1 MKKLIT
7 TIAFI
12 ALSTV
17 SAKAI
22 DMEMFSITGGL
33 AANQSVFGATAKQ
46 DDYDAAGTT
55 IETSN
60 KESGA
65 FTESFSSQFV
75 ELGIGRWISLGFE
88 HVPDSIST
96 PQNINSGGN
105 STNDQGTNSGKD
117 TAKVSVD
124 FNDMNTTYLKI
135 NSPMGIYFKYG
146 TVSTDLDIKETQL
159 SGNTYKNTSVDGT
172 SMGAGYQKTLGERGF
187 GFRIEG
193 NYVEL
198 DNVTVNNGVGSSTS
212 GGTTANGGFSEVKAT
227 NLEGLT
233 GKVALTYT
241 FGRSGNSF

>member
-33 AANQSVFGATAKQ
+33 AANQSVFGGTAQQ
-46 DDYDAAGTT
+46 DDYNATGTT
-55 IETSN
+55 IETTD
-60 KESGA
+60 KEHGV
-65 FTESFSSQFV
+65 FTESFGSQFV

-96 PQNINSGGN
+96 PQNINDGGSVDGTSDAT
-105 STNDQGTNSGKD
+105 ST
-117 TAKVSVD
+117 VSVD
-124 FNDMNTTYLKI
+124 FNDMNTTYLKL
-135 NSPMGIYFKYG
+135 NTPMGIYFKYG
-146 TVSTDLDIKETQL
+146 TVSTDLDIKETQH
-159 SGNTYKNTSVDGT
+159 SGNTYANTSVDGT
-172 SMGAGYQKTLGERGF
+172 SIGAGYQKTLGERGF

-198 DNVTVNNGVGSSTS
+198 DNVTVNNGITQVGVVGRTD
-212 GGTTANGGFSEVKAT
+212 GGFKEIKAT

>member
-7 TIAFI
+7 TFAFI
-12 ALSTV
+12 ALSTF

-22 DMEMFSITGGL
+22 EMEMFSITGGL
-33 AANQSVFGATAKQ
+33 AANQSVFGATATQ
-46 DDYDAAGTT
+46 DEYNAAGTAIDAT
-55 IETSN
+55 N
-60 KESGA
+60 KQSGV

-75 ELGIGRWISLGFE
+75 ELGIGRYISLGFE

-96 PQNINSGGN
+96 PQNINDGGIA
-105 STNDQGTNSGKD
+105 GTTS
-117 TAKVSVD
+117 KVSVD
-124 FNDMNTTYLKI
+124 FNDMNTTYLKL
-135 NSPMGIYFKYG
+135 NTPMGIYLKYG
-146 TVSTDLDIKETQL
+146 NVSTDLDIKETQL

-172 SMGAGYQKTLGERGF
+172 SLGAGYQKTFGERGF

-198 DNVTVNNGVGSSTS
+198 DNVTVNNGVAKT
-212 GGTTANGGFSEVKAT
+212 GGTAANHGFAEVKAK

>member
-22 DMEMFSITGGL
+22 EMEMFSITGGI
-33 AANQSVFGATAKQ
+33 AANQSVWGATAKQ
-46 DDYDAAGTT
+46 DEYNAIGTT
-55 IETSN
+55 IDATN
-60 KESGA
+60 KQSGV
-65 FTESFSSQFV
+65 FTESFGSQFV

-96 PQNINSGGN
+96 PQNINDGSAASAT
-105 STNDQGTNSGKD
+105 ST
-117 TAKVSVD
+117 VSVD
-124 FNDMNTTYLKI
+124 FNDMNTTYLKL
-135 NSPMGIYFKYG
+135 NTPMGIYFKYG
-146 TVSTDLDIKETQL
+146 AVSTDLDIKETQL

-172 SMGAGYQKTLGERGF
+172 SMGAGYQKTFGERGF

-198 DNVTVNNGVGSSTS
+198 DNVTVNNGVTKVGAV
-212 GGTTANGGFSEVKAT
+212 GRADGGFNEIKAT

>member
-12 ALSTV
+12 ALTTV

-22 DMEMFSITGGL
+22 EMEMFSITGGL
-33 AANQSVFGATAKQ
+33 AANNSVFGASAQQ
-46 DDYDAAGTT
+46 DDYNAAGTT
-55 IETSN
+55 IETTD
-60 KESGA
+60 KDRGA
-65 FTESFSSQFV
+65 FTESFGSQFV

-96 PQNINSGGN
+96 PQNINDSN
-105 STNDQGTNSGKD
+105 IA
-117 TAKVSVD
+117 TATATVSVD
-124 FNDMNTTYLKI
+124 FNDMNTTYLKL
-135 NSPMGIYFKYG
+135 NTPMGLYFKYG
-146 TVSTDLDIKETQL
+146 TVSTDLDIKETMA

-172 SMGAGYQKTLGERGF
+172 SMGAGYQKTFGERGF

-193 NYVEL
+193 NYVDL
-198 DNVTVNNGVGSSTS
+198 DNVKVNNGVTKT
-212 GGTTANGGFSEVKAT
+212 GGTAANHGFAEVKAK

-241 FGRSGNSF
+241 FGRSGNTF

>member
-7 TIAFI
+7 TIAFL
-12 ALSTV
+12 ALTTI

-33 AANQSVFGATAKQ
+33 ASNTSVWGATATQ
-46 DDYDAAGTT
+46 DEYDDDNSGTLAA
-55 IETSN
+55 SN
-60 KESGA
+60 KQSGA

-75 ELGIGRWISLGFE
+75 ELGIGRWVSLGFE

-96 PQNINSGGN
+96 PQNINSSGGISAAVAT
-105 STNDQGTNSGKD
+105 ST
-117 TAKVSVD
+117 VSVD
-124 FNDMNTTYLKI
+124 FNDMDTTYIKL
-135 NSPMGIYFKYG
+135 NTPLGIYFKYG
-146 TVSTDLDIKETQL
+146 SVSTDLDIKETQD

-172 SMGAGYQKTLGERGF
+172 SMGAGYEKLFSDKGF
-187 GFRIEG
+187 GIRFEA

-198 DNVTVNNGVGSSTS
+198 DNVTVNNGVGTTTT
-212 GGTTANGGFSEVKAT
+212 GGSPANGGFNEVKAT

>member
-22 DMEMFSITGGL
+22 EMEMFSITGGL
-33 AANQSVFGATAKQ
+33 AANNSVWGASAQQ
-46 DDYDAAGTT
+46 DEYDSNNDGSIDA
-55 IETSN
+55 SN
-60 KESGA
+60 KQSGV

-96 PQNINSGGN
+96 PENINSGGGN
-105 STNDQGTNSGKD
+105 GSTNDTS
-117 TAKVSVD
+117 KVSVD

-135 NSPMGIYFKYG
+135 NTPMGIYFKYG
-146 TVSTDLDIKETQL
+146 TVSTDLDIKETQD

-172 SMGAGYQKTLGERGF
+172 SMGAGYQKTFGERGF

-193 NYVEL
+193 NYVDL
-198 DNVTVNNGVGSSTS
+198 DNVTVNNGVGTSTS
-212 GGTTANGGFSEVKAT
+212 GGTTANGGFNEVKAT

>member
-7 TIAFI
+7 TIAI
-12 ALSTV
+12 MALSTV

-33 AANQSVFGATAKQ
+33 ATNQSVFGGTAKQ
-46 DDYDAAGTT
+46 DAYDAVGTT
-55 IETSN
+55 IEHTD
-60 KESGA
+60 KEHGV
-65 FTESFSSQFV
+65 FQESFGSQFV
-75 ELGIGRWISLGFE
+75 ELGIGRWISVGFE

-96 PQNINSGGN
+96 PENINSGGN
-105 STNDQGTNSGKD
+105 EDIATAD

-135 NSPMGIYFKYG
+135 NTPMGIYFKYG
-146 TVSTDLDIKETQL
+146 TVSTDLDIKETML

-193 NYVEL
+193 NYVDL
-198 DNVTVNNGVGSSTS
+198 DNVTVNNGITKVGAVGRTD
-212 GGTTANGGFSEVKAT
+212 GGHKEITAS

-233 GKVALTYT
+233 GKIALTYT

>member
-22 DMEMFSITGGL
+22 EWELFSITGGL
-33 AANQSVFGATAKQ
+33 AANQSVFGGTAQQ
-46 DDYDAAGTT
+46 DDYNAAGTT
-55 IETSN
+55 IETTD
-60 KESGA
+60 KEHGV

-75 ELGIGRWISLGFE
+75 ELGIGKWVSLGFE

-96 PQNINSGGN
+96 PQNINDGGGGGTT
-105 STNDQGTNSGKD
+105 ST
-117 TAKVSVD
+117 VSVD
-124 FNDMNTTYLKI
+124 FNDMNTTYIKLNTPI
-135 NSPMGIYFKYG
+135 GIYFKYG
-146 TVSTDLDIKETQL
+146 TVETDLDIKETQL

-198 DNVTVNNGVGSSTS
+198 DNVTVNNGVTKAGVVTR
-212 GGTTANGGFSEVKAT
+212 TDGGFAEVKAT

-241 FGRSGNSF
+241 FGRSANSF

>member
-17 SAKAI
+17 SAKAVEWEI
-22 DMEMFSITGGL
+22 FSITGGL
-33 AANQSVFGATAKQ
+33 AANQSVFGGTAQQ
-46 DDYDAAGTT
+46 DAYDAIGTT
-55 IETSN
+55 IEVTD
-60 KESGA
+60 KEHGV
-65 FTESFSSQFV
+65 FTESFGSQFV
-75 ELGIGRWISLGFE
+75 ELGIGRWVSLGFE
-88 HVPDSIST
+88 HVPDSISS
-96 PQNINSGGN
+96 PQNINDSDGATAT
-105 STNDQGTNSGKD
+105 ST
-117 TAKVSVD
+117 VSVD
-124 FNDMNTTYLKI
+124 FNDMNTTYLKL
-135 NSPMGIYFKYG
+135 NTPMGIYFKYG

-159 SGNTYKNTSVDGT
+159 SGNTYSNTSVDGT
-172 SMGAGYQKTLGERGF
+172 SMGAGYQKTLGESGF

-198 DNVTVNNGVGSSTS
+198 DNVTVNNGVTKTA
-212 GGTTANGGFSEVKAT
+212 GTGINNFKEIKAT

>member
-33 AANQSVFGATAKQ
+33 AANNSVWGASAQQ
-46 DDYDAAGTT
+46 DEYDSNNDGSIDA
-55 IETSN
+55 SN
-60 KESGA
+60 KQSGV
-65 FTESFSSQFV
+65 FTESFGSQFV

-96 PQNINSGGN
+96 PQNINDGGSVDGTSDAT
-105 STNDQGTNSGKD
+105 ST
-117 TAKVSVD
+117 VSVD
-124 FNDMNTTYLKI
+124 FNDMNTTYLKL
-135 NSPMGIYFKYG
+135 NTPMGIYFKYG

-159 SGNTYKNTSVDGT
+159 SGNTYSNTSVDGT

-198 DNVTVNNGVGSSTS
+198 DNVTVNNGVGTSTS
-212 GGTTANGGFSEVKAT
+212 GGTVANGGFNEVKAT

>member
-17 SAKAI
+17 SAKAVEWEI
-22 DMEMFSITGGL
+22 FSITGGL
-33 AANQSVFGATAKQ
+33 AANQSVFGGTAQQ
-46 DDYDAAGTT
+46 DAYDAIGTT
-55 IETSN
+55 IEVTD
-60 KESGA
+60 KEHGV
-65 FTESFSSQFV
+65 FTESFSSQFI

-96 PQNINSGGN
+96 PQNINDSNGATAT
-105 STNDQGTNSGKD
+105 ST
-117 TAKVSVD
+117 VSVD
-124 FNDMNTTYLKI
+124 FNDMNTTYIKLNTPI
-135 NSPMGIYFKYG
+135 GIYFKYG
-146 TVSTDLDIKETQL
+146 TVETDLDIKETQL
-159 SGNTYKNTSVDGT
+159 SGNTYNNTSVDGT
-172 SMGAGYQKTLGERGF
+172 SIGAGYQKTLGERGF

-198 DNVTVNNGVGSSTS
+198 DNVTVNNGVTQTA
-212 GGTTANGGFSEVKAT
+212 GTGLNNFKEIKAT

>member
-12 ALSTV
+12 ALTTV

-22 DMEMFSITGGL
+22 EMEMFSITGGL
-33 AANQSVFGATAKQ
+33 AANNSVFGASAKQ
-46 DDYDAAGTT
+46 DEYNALGTAIDATN
-55 IETSN
+55 EQ
-60 KESGA
+60 SGV
-65 FTESFSSQFV
+65 FTESFGSQFV
-75 ELGIGRWISLGFE
+75 ELGIGTWVSLGYE

-96 PQNINSGGN
+96 PRNVNSGGGN
-105 STNDQGTNSGKD
+105 GSASDTST
-117 TAKVSVD
+117 VSVD
-124 FNDMNTTYLKI
+124 FNDMNTTYLKL
-135 NSPMGIYFKYG
+135 NTPMGIYFKYG
-146 TVSTDLDIKETQL
+146 AVSTDLDIKETQL

-198 DNVTVNNGVGSSTS
+198 DNVTVNNGVAKVGAV
-212 GGTTANGGFSEVKAT
+212 GRADGGFNEIKAT

>member
-12 ALSTV
+12 ALTTV

-22 DMEMFSITGGL
+22 DMERFSITGGL
-33 AANQSVFGATAKQ
+33 AANTSLWGGSAKQ
-46 DDYDAAGTT
+46 DEYNALGTGIDA
-55 IETSN
+55 SN
-60 KESGA
+60 KQSGV
-65 FTESFSSQFV
+65 FQESFGSQFI
-75 ELGIGRWISLGFE
+75 ELGIGRFISLGFE

-96 PQNINSGGN
+96 PRNINSGGGN
-105 STNDQGTNSGKD
+105 GSTNDTS
-117 TAKVSVD
+117 TVSVD
-124 FNDMNTTYLKI
+124 FNDMNTTYIKL
-135 NSPMGIYFKYG
+135 NTPMGIFLKYG
-146 TVSTDLDIKETQL
+146 TVSTDLDIKETQQ

-172 SMGAGYQKTLGERGF
+172 SMGAGYQKRLKETGF
-187 GFRIEG
+187 DIRFEA

-198 DNVTVNNGVGSSTS
+198 DNVTVNNGVAKVGAL
-212 GGTTANGGFSEVKAT
+212 GRADGGFNEVKAT

>member
-17 SAKAI
+17 SAKAVEWEI
-22 DMEMFSITGGL
+22 FSITGGL
-33 AANQSVFGATAKQ
+33 AANQSVFGGTAQQ
-46 DDYDAAGTT
+46 DAYDAIGTT
-55 IETSN
+55 IEVTD
-60 KESGA
+60 KEHGV
-65 FTESFSSQFV
+65 FTESFGSQFV

-96 PQNINSGGN
+96 PQNINDGGSVDGTSDAT
-105 STNDQGTNSGKD
+105 ST
-117 TAKVSVD
+117 VSVD
-124 FNDMNTTYLKI
+124 FNDMNTTYLKL
-135 NSPMGIYFKYG
+135 NTPMGIYFKYG
-146 TVSTDLDIKETQL
+146 TVSTDLDIKETQH
-159 SGNTYKNTSVDGT
+159 SGNTYANTSVDGT
-172 SMGAGYQKTLGERGF
+172 SIGAGYQKTLGERGF

-198 DNVTVNNGVGSSTS
+198 DNVTVNNGVGTSTS
-212 GGTTANGGFSEVKAT
+212 GGTTANGGFNEVKAT

>member
-7 TIAFI
+7 TVAFI
-12 ALSTV
+12 ALSAV

-22 DMEMFSITGGL
+22 EMEIFSITGGI
-33 AANQSVFGATAKQ
+33 AANNSVWGATATQ
-46 DDYDAAGTT
+46 DEYNAAGTA
-55 IETSN
+55 IDASN
-60 KESGA
+60 KQSGV
-65 FTESFSSQFV
+65 FTESFGSQFV
-75 ELGIGRWISLGFE
+75 ELGIGRYISLGFE

-96 PQNINSGGN
+96 PQNVNDSSGATAT
-105 STNDQGTNSGKD
+105 ST
-117 TAKVSVD
+117 VSVD
-124 FNDMNTTYLKI
+124 FNDMNTTYLKL
-135 NSPMGIYFKYG
+135 NTPMGIYFKYG

-198 DNVTVNNGVGSSTS
+198 DNVTVNNGVTKT
-212 GGTTANGGFSEVKAT
+212 GGTAANHGFAEVKAK

>member
-1 MKKLIT
+1 MKKIIT

-17 SAKAI
+17 SAKAVEWEI
-22 DMEMFSITGGL
+22 FSITGGL
-33 AANQSVFGATAKQ
+33 AANQSVFGGTAQQ
-46 DDYDAAGTT
+46 DEYDSNNDGSIDA
-55 IETSN
+55 SN
-60 KESGA
+60 KQSGV

-96 PQNINSGGN
+96 PQNINSGGGN
-105 STNDQGTNSGKD
+105 GSTNDTS
-117 TAKVSVD
+117 KVSVD

-135 NSPMGIYFKYG
+135 NTPMGIYFKYG
-146 TVSTDLDIKETQL
+146 TVSTDLDIKETQN

-172 SMGAGYQKTLGERGF
+172 SMGAGYQKTFGERGF

-193 NYVEL
+193 NYVDL
-198 DNVTVNNGVGSSTS
+198 DNVTVNNGVGTSTS
-212 GGTTANGGFSEVKAT
+212 GGTTANGGFNEVKAT

>member
-7 TIAFI
+7 VIAFI

-22 DMEMFSITGGL
+22 EKEMFSITGGL
-33 AANQSVFGATAKQ
+33 AANQSVWGAKATQ
-46 DDYDAAGTT
+46 DEYNAAGTV
-55 IETSN
+55 IEKTN
-60 KESGA
+60 TENGV
-65 FTESFSSQFV
+65 FTESYSSQFI
-75 ELGIGRWISLGFE
+75 ELGIGKWISLGYE

-96 PQNINSGGN
+96 PQNINEGSPGIT
-105 STNDQGTNSGKD
+105 S
-117 TAKVSVD
+117 KVSVD
-124 FNDMNTTYLKI
+124 FNDFDTLYAKLNTPLGIYLK
-135 NSPMGIYFKYG
+135 FG

-172 SMGAGYQKTLGERGF
+172 SVGAGYEKIINERGF
-187 GFRIEG
+187 GIRFEA

-198 DNVTVNNGVGSSTS
+198 DSVTVNNGVGKTA
-212 GGTTANGGFSEVKAT
+212 GTGTNNFNEIKAS

>member
-22 DMEMFSITGGL
+22 EMEMFSITGGL
-33 AANQSVFGATAKQ
+33 AANNSVWGATAQQ
-46 DDYDAAGTT
+46 DEYDDDNTGTLHA
-55 IETSN
+55 SN
-60 KESGA
+60 KESGV
-65 FTESFSSQFV
+65 FTEGFGSQFV
-75 ELGIGRWISLGFE
+75 ELGIGRWVSLGFE

-96 PQNINSGGN
+96 PQNINGIAGAANNTSV
-105 STNDQGTNSGKD
+105 
-117 TAKVSVD
+117 VSVD
-124 FNDMNTTYLKI
+124 FNDMNTTYVKL
-135 NSPMGIYFKYG
+135 NTPFGLYLKYG

-172 SMGAGYQKTLGERGF
+172 SMGAGYQKTIGESGF

-193 NYVEL
+193 NYVDL
-198 DNVTVNNGVGSSTS
+198 DNVTVNNGVGTSTS
-212 GGTTANGGFSEVKAT
+212 GGTPANGGFSEVKAT

-241 FGRSGNSF
+241 FGRSGNTF

>member
-22 DMEMFSITGGL
+22 EMEMFSITGGI
-33 AANQSVFGATAKQ
+33 AANQSVWGATAKQ
-46 DDYDAAGTT
+46 DEYNAIGTT
-55 IETSN
+55 IDATN
-60 KESGA
+60 KQSGV
-65 FTESFSSQFV
+65 FTESFGSQFV

-96 PQNINSGGN
+96 PQNINDGSSAASAT
-105 STNDQGTNSGKD
+105 ST
-117 TAKVSVD
+117 VSVD
-124 FNDMNTTYLKI
+124 FNDMNTTYLKL
-135 NSPMGIYFKYG
+135 NTPMGIYFKYG
-146 TVSTDLDIKETQL
+146 AVSTDLDIKETQL

-172 SMGAGYQKTLGERGF
+172 SMGAGYQKTFGERGF

-198 DNVTVNNGVGSSTS
+198 DNVTVNNGVTKVGAV
-212 GGTTANGGFSEVKAT
+212 GRADGTLKK
-227 NLEGLT
+227 LKLLT
-233 GKVALTYT
+233 
-241 FGRSGNSF
+241 

>member
-22 DMEMFSITGGL
+22 DMEIFSITGGI

-46 DDYDAAGTT
+46 EDYNAAGTT
-55 IETSN
+55 IETTN
-60 KESGA
+60 EESGV
-65 FTESFSSQFV
+65 FTEGFGSQFV
-75 ELGIGRWISLGFE
+75 ELGIGRWISVGFE

-96 PQNINSGGN
+96 PQNINDAGTRGTTDTN
-105 STNDQGTNSGKD
+105 TDATST
-117 TAKVSVD
+117 VSVD
-124 FNDMNTTYLKI
+124 FNDMNTTYLKV
-135 NSPMGIYFKYG
+135 NTPMGIYLKYG
-146 TVSTDLDIKETQL
+146 TVTTDLDIKETQK

-172 SMGAGYQKTLGERGF
+172 SLGAGYQKTVGESGF

-198 DNVTVNNGVGSSTS
+198 DGVRVNNGVTKTA
-212 GGTTANGGFSEVKAT
+212 GTGLNNFKEITAK

>member
-22 DMEMFSITGGL
+22 EMEMFSITGGL
-33 AANQSVFGATAKQ
+33 AANNSVWGATAQQ
-46 DDYDAAGTT
+46 DEYDDDNTGTLHA
-55 IETSN
+55 SN
-60 KESGA
+60 KESGV
-65 FTESFSSQFV
+65 FTEGFGSQFV
-75 ELGIGRWISLGFE
+75 ELGIGRWVSLGFE

-96 PQNINSGGN
+96 PQNINGIAGAANNTSV
-105 STNDQGTNSGKD
+105 
-117 TAKVSVD
+117 VSVD
-124 FNDMNTTYLKI
+124 FNDMNTTYVKL
-135 NSPMGIYFKYG
+135 NTPFGLYLKYG

-159 SGNTYKNTSVDGT
+159 SANTYKNTSVDGT
-172 SMGAGYQKTLGERGF
+172 SMGAGYQKTIGESGF

-193 NYVEL
+193 NYVDL
-198 DNVTVNNGVGSSTS
+198 DNVTVNNGVGTSTS
-212 GGTTANGGFSEVKAT
+212 GGTPANGGFSEVKAT

-241 FGRSGNSF
+241 FGRSGNTF

>member
-22 DMEMFSITGGL
+22 DMELFSITGGL
-33 AANQSVFGATAKQ
+33 ATNESVFGATAKQ
-46 DDYDAAGTT
+46 DDYNAAGTT
-55 IETSN
+55 IETSD
-60 KESGA
+60 EEHGV
-65 FTESFSSQFV
+65 FTEAFGSQFI
-75 ELGIGRWISLGFE
+75 ELGVGRWISVGFE

-96 PQNINSGGN
+96 PENINDNRGTEGN
-105 STNDQGTNSGKD
+105 VTRST
-117 TAKVSVD
+117 TATVSVD
-124 FNDMNTTYLKI
+124 FNDMNTTYLKL
-135 NSPMGIYFKYG
+135 NTPMGIYLKWG
-146 TVSTDLDIKETQL
+146 NVSTDLDIKETMA

-172 SMGAGYQKTLGERGF
+172 STGIGYQKTFGERGF
-187 GFRIEG
+187 GFRLEG

-198 DNVTVNNGVGSSTS
+198 DNITVNNGVTKTA
-212 GGTTANGGFSEVKAT
+212 GTGLNNFKEIQAK

-233 GKVALTYT
+233 AKVALTYT